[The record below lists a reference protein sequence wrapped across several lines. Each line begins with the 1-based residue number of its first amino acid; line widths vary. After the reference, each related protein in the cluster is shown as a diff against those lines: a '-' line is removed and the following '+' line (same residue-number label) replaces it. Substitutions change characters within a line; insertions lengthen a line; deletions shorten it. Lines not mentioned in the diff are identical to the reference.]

1 MKTRRLKVLAA
12 SIIILTAM
20 VLLVV
25 SGIRKTSV
33 RHFSPAGLIANADTA
48 DDQNIQVD
56 GVISEGSSTW
66 DAANFK
72 LTFAVREREGSET
85 VNVIYE
91 DNLKPDNFNA
101 GGSVYVEGRYD
112 AEINSVVATKVQTKC
127 ASKYE
132 GVDSTTDMES
142 YE

>member
-1 MKTRRLKVLAA
+1 MKNRRLKVLAA

-33 RHFSPAGLIANADTA
+33 RHYSPAGLIANADTA
-48 DDQNIQVD
+48 DDQNIQID

-72 LTFAVREREGSET
+72 LTFAVREREGTET

-91 DNLKPDNFNA
+91 DNLKPDNFND

-112 AEINSVVATKVQTKC
+112 AEKNSVVATKVQTKC

-132 GVDSTTDMES
+132 GVDSAIDTES

>member
-25 SGIRKTSV
+25 AGIRKTSV
-33 RHFSPAGLIANADTA
+33 MHFSPADLIANAETA

-72 LTFAVREREGSET
+72 LTFAVREREGTET

-91 DNLKPDNFNA
+91 NRLKPDNFND
-101 GGSVYVEGRYD
+101 GGSVFVEGRYD
-112 AEINSVVATKVQTKC
+112 AENNRVVATKLQTKC

-132 GVDSTTDMES
+132 GAESATDMEN

>member
-1 MKTRRLKVLAA
+1 MKIRRLKVLAA

-25 SGIRKTSV
+25 SGIRKTSL
-33 RHFSPAGLIANADTA
+33 RHYSPAGLIANADTA
-48 DDQNIQVD
+48 DAQNIQVD

-72 LTFAVREREGSET
+72 LTFAVREREGTET

-91 DNLKPDNFNA
+91 DNLKPDNFND

-112 AEINSVVATKVQTKC
+112 AENNSVVATKVQTKC

-132 GVDSTTDMES
+132 GVDSAIDMES

>member
-1 MKTRRLKVLAA
+1 MKIRRLKVLAA

-25 SGIRKTSV
+25 SGIRQTSV
-33 RHFSPAGLIANADTA
+33 MHFSPAGLIVNADTVN
-48 DDQNIQVD
+48 DQNIQVD

-72 LTFAVREREGSET
+72 LTFAVREREGTET

-91 DNLKPDNFNA
+91 DNLKPDNFND
-101 GGSVYVEGRYD
+101 GGSVFVEGRYD
-112 AEINSVVATKVQTKC
+112 AENNRVVATKVQTKC

-132 GVDSTTDMES
+132 GVESATGLES

>member
-1 MKTRRLKVLAA
+1 MKIRRLKVLAA

-20 VLLVV
+20 MLLVV
-25 SGIRKTSV
+25 SGIRQTSV
-33 RHFSPAGLIANADTA
+33 MHFSPAGLIANAKTA
-48 DDQNIQVD
+48 NDQNIQVD
-56 GVISEGSSTW
+56 GVISEGSSAW

-72 LTFAVREREGSET
+72 LTFAVREREGTET

-91 DNLKPDNFNA
+91 DNLKPDNFND
-101 GGSVYVEGRYD
+101 GGSVFVEGRYD
-112 AEINSVVATKVQTKC
+112 AENNRVVATKVQTKC

-132 GVDSTTDMES
+132 GVESATDMET

>member
-33 RHFSPAGLIANADTA
+33 RHYSPAGLIANADTA
-48 DDQNIQVD
+48 DAQNIQVD

-72 LTFAVREREGSET
+72 LTFAVREREGTET

-91 DNLKPDNFNA
+91 DNLKPDNFND

-112 AEINSVVATKVQTKC
+112 AEKNSVVATKVQTKC

-132 GVDSTTDMES
+132 GVDSAIDMES

>member
-1 MKTRRLKVLAA
+1 MKNRRLKVLAA

-33 RHFSPAGLIANADTA
+33 RHYSPAGLIANAETA
-48 DDQNIQVD
+48 DAQNIQVD

-72 LTFAVREREGSET
+72 LTFAVREREGTET
-85 VNVIYE
+85 INVIYE
-91 DNLKPDNFNA
+91 DNLKPDNFND

-112 AEINSVVATKVQTKC
+112 AEKNSVVATKVQTKC

-132 GVDSTTDMES
+132 GVDSPKDMES

>member
-33 RHFSPAGLIANADTA
+33 RHYSPAGLIANADTA

-91 DNLKPDNFNA
+91 DNLKPDNFND

-112 AEINSVVATKVQTKC
+112 AEKNSVVATKVQTKC

-132 GVDSTTDMES
+132 GVDSAIDMES

>member
-1 MKTRRLKVLAA
+1 MKNRRLKVLAA

-33 RHFSPAGLIANADTA
+33 RHYSPAGLIANAETA
-48 DDQNIQVD
+48 DAQNIQVD

-72 LTFAVREREGSET
+72 LTFAVREREGTET

-91 DNLKPDNFNA
+91 DNLKPDNFND

-112 AEINSVVATKVQTKC
+112 AEKNSVVATKVQTKC

-132 GVDSTTDMES
+132 GVDSAIEMES

>member
-1 MKTRRLKVLAA
+1 MKTRRLKVVAA
-12 SIIILTAM
+12 SCIILTAM
-20 VLLVV
+20 VLLVF
-25 SGIRKTSV
+25 SGIRQTSV
-33 RHFSPAGLIANADTA
+33 LHFSPASLIYNADTA

-72 LTFAVREREGSET
+72 LTFAVREREGTET

-91 DNLKPDNFNA
+91 DNLKPDNFND
-101 GGSVYVEGRYD
+101 GGSVFVEGRYD
-112 AEINSVVATKVQTKC
+112 AVNNRVVATKVQTKC

-132 GVDSTTDMES
+132 GVDSATDMKS

>member
-33 RHFSPAGLIANADTA
+33 RHYSPAGLIANADTA

-56 GVISEGSSTW
+56 GVISEGSSIW

-91 DNLKPDNFNA
+91 DNLKPDNFND

-112 AEINSVVATKVQTKC
+112 AEKNSVVATKVQTKC

-132 GVDSTTDMES
+132 GVDSAIDMES

>member
-1 MKTRRLKVLAA
+1 
-12 SIIILTAM
+12 M

-25 SGIRKTSV
+25 SGIRKTSL
-33 RHFSPAGLIANADTA
+33 RHYSPAGLIANADTA
-48 DDQNIQVD
+48 DAQNIQVD

-72 LTFAVREREGSET
+72 LTFAVREREGTET

-91 DNLKPDNFNA
+91 DNLKPDNFND

-112 AEINSVVATKVQTKC
+112 AENNSVVATKVQTKC

-132 GVDSTTDMES
+132 GVDSAIDMES